1 VISRAPA
8 KKKGGVCLL
17 LALTRPFL
25 DETPRPTK
33 TSWPIYPDSAQHGTE
48 VQYSQKCKVQME
60 GRSGG
65 AILEREVGR

>member
-1 VISRAPA
+1 MISRAPA

-25 DETPRPTK
+25 DETPRPTRPLGRYI
-33 TSWPIYPDSAQHGTE
+33 PISTQRSTAGM
-48 VQYSQKCKVQME
+48 VQYSKMQME

-65 AILEREVGR
+65 AILGREVGR